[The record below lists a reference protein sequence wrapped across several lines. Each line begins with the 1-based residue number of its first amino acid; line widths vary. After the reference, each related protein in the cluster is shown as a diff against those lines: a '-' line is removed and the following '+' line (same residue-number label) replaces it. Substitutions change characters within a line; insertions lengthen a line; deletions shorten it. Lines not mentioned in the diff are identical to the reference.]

1 LEGPSR
7 PDVPAAAI
15 VRYGRLHYLRF
26 GEEIMKALR
35 ISLGIL
41 FVLLVT
47 AMTPLS
53 AKEQK
58 SIFYNVTTDEAWK
71 AGMALAQAN
80 GALKKGYKII
90 IHLNT
95 RAVFIASKS
104 FASDVNGLSGKS
116 LQDMLKAMMD
126 KGAQVLMCPMCTKKA
141 GLTKDDLMEGVIMG
155 GPDVTL
161 KAMTAD
167 DTTVISY

>member
-1 LEGPSR
+1 ME
-7 PDVPAAAI
+7 
-15 VRYGRLHYLRF
+15 
-26 GEEIMKALR
+26 ALR

-53 AKEQK
+53 AKEKK

-71 AGMALAQAN
+71 ARTALAQAN

-104 FASDVNGLSGKS
+104 FASDVNGL
-116 LQDMLKAMMD
+116 
-126 KGAQVLMCPMCTKKA
+126 
-141 GLTKDDLMEGVIMG
+141 
-155 GPDVTL
+155 
-161 KAMTAD
+161 
-167 DTTVISY
+167 